1 MKHWPSWTSWI
12 ATGSSMFRLMERFC
26 LTQRIL
32 LPSTVGIWSVRALE
46 DRKYPLPV
54 SIFDV
59 LDVNVLVALI
69 RSLLHWVSERY
80 VSLFKLWTVY
90 SWLTFQFSTVPGP
103 DLKCMAASWMSL
115 MGVLFTHGL
124 TNNVIM
130 FLTFFLR
137 ETEGTL
143 RSDNGNTSKNTT
155 EKLNSGPNSN
165 YFSSKLSS
173 LLKIGKWSWRPHPSS
188 DRRNKIYRLAVH
200 LLKINK

>member
-1 MKHWPSWTSWI
+1 MNSNRKFNVSLDGTLLSHTTNPFTFHCRNLKCQNTGRQKIFTS
-12 ATGSSMFRLMERFC
+12 GFHFRRPGRQHSRC
-26 LTQRIL
+26 L
-32 LPSTVGIWSVRALE
+32 
-46 DRKYPLPV
+46 
-54 SIFDV
+54 
-59 LDVNVLVALI
+59 
-69 RSLLHWVSERY
+69 RSLLHWVSERH
-80 VSLFKLWTVY
+80 VPLFKLWTVY

-103 DLKCMAASWMSL
+103 NLKCMAASWMSL

-143 RSDNGNTSKNTT
+143 RSDNGNTSKNAT

-173 LLKIGKWSWRPHPSS
+173 LLKIGKWSWRPRPSS
-188 DRRNKIYRLAVH
+188 DRRNKIYCLAVH

>member
-1 MKHWPSWTSWI
+1 MKHWPLWTSWI
-12 ATGSSMFRLMERFC
+12 ATGSSMFRLTERFC

-32 LPSTVGIWSVRALE
+32 LPSTVGIWSVRPLE
-46 DRKYPLPV
+46 DRKIISTSGFHFRRPGRQRSRCL
-54 SIFDV
+54 
-59 LDVNVLVALI
+59 
-69 RSLLHWVSERY
+69 RSLLHWVSEIY
-80 VSLFKLWTVY
+80 VSLFKLWTAY

-143 RSDNGNTSKNTT
+143 RSDNGNTSKNAT

-165 YFSSKLSS
+165 YFSS
-173 LLKIGKWSWRPHPSS
+173 
-188 DRRNKIYRLAVH
+188 
-200 LLKINK
+200 

>member
-1 MKHWPSWTSWI
+1 MNSNRKFNVSLDGTLLSHTTNPFTFHCRNLKCQSTGRQKISTS
-12 ATGSSMFRLMERFC
+12 GFHFRCPERQRSRC
-26 LTQRIL
+26 L
-32 LPSTVGIWSVRALE
+32 
-46 DRKYPLPV
+46 
-54 SIFDV
+54 
-59 LDVNVLVALI
+59 

-103 DLKCMAASWMSL
+103 NLKCMAASWMSL
-115 MGVLFTHGL
+115 MGVSFTHGL

-130 FLTFFLR
+130 FLTFFLL

-143 RSDNGNTSKNTT
+143 RSDNGNTSKNAT
-155 EKLNSGPNSN
+155 EKLNLGPNSN

-173 LLKIGKWSWRPHPSS
+173 LLKIGKWSWRPRPSS
-188 DRRNKIYRLAVH
+188 DRRNKIYCLAVH

>member
-1 MKHWPSWTSWI
+1 MNSNKKFNVSLDGTLLSHTTNPFTFHCRNLKCQNTGRQKIFTS
-12 ATGSSMFRLMERFC
+12 GFHFRRPGRQHSRC
-26 LTQRIL
+26 L
-32 LPSTVGIWSVRALE
+32 
-46 DRKYPLPV
+46 
-54 SIFDV
+54 
-59 LDVNVLVALI
+59 
-69 RSLLHWVSERY
+69 RSLLHWVSERH

-103 DLKCMAASWMSL
+103 NLKCMAASWMSL

-143 RSDNGNTSKNTT
+143 RSDNGNTSKNAT

-173 LLKIGKWSWRPHPSS
+173 LLKIGKWSWRPRPSS
-188 DRRNKIYRLAVH
+188 DRRNKIYCLAVH

>member
-1 MKHWPSWTSWI
+1 MNSNRKFNVSLDGTLLSHTTNPFTFHCRNLKCQTTGRQKISTS
-12 ATGSSMFRLMERFC
+12 GFHFRRPGRQRSRC
-26 LTQRIL
+26 L
-32 LPSTVGIWSVRALE
+32 
-46 DRKYPLPV
+46 
-54 SIFDV
+54 
-59 LDVNVLVALI
+59 
-69 RSLLHWVSERY
+69 RSLLHWVSEIY

-103 DLKCMAASWMSL
+103 NLKCMAVSWMSL
-115 MGVLFTHGL
+115 MGVLFTDGL

-173 LLKIGKWSWRPHPSS
+173 LLKIGKWSWRPRPSS

>member
-1 MKHWPSWTSWI
+1 MNSNRKFNVSLDGTLLSHTTNPFTFHCRNLKCQTTGGQKISTS
-12 ATGSSMFRLMERFC
+12 GFHFRRPGRQRSRC
-26 LTQRIL
+26 L
-32 LPSTVGIWSVRALE
+32 
-46 DRKYPLPV
+46 
-54 SIFDV
+54 
-59 LDVNVLVALI
+59 

-143 RSDNGNTSKNTT
+143 RSDNGNTSKNAT

-173 LLKIGKWSWRPHPSS
+173 LLKIGKWSWRPRPSS
-188 DRRNKIYRLAVH
+188 DRCNKIYRLAVH
-200 LLKINK
+200 LLKINT